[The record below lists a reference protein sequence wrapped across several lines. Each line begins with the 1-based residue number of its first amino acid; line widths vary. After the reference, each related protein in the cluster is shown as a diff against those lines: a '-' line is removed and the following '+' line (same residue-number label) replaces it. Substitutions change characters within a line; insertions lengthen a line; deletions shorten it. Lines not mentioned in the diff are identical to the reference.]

1 MQKRKE
7 KEAPGSQGGDLGI
20 IMGIDNEEVDEH
32 DEHDS
37 QYIPCSKQGNY
48 WPGKPLP
55 TVKYKIQMVIVKVLE
70 GEKG

>member
-1 MQKRKE
+1 MQKKDSILD
-7 KEAPGSQGGDLGI
+7 AVLGSQGDLGI

-37 QYIPCSKQGNY
+37 QYIPCSTQGNY

-55 TVKYKIQMVIVKVLE
+55 TVKYRSSLKSC
-70 GEKG
+70 

>member
-1 MQKRKE
+1 
-7 KEAPGSQGGDLGI
+7 
-20 IMGIDNEEVDEH
+20 MGMDNEEVDEH

-55 TVKYKIQMVIVKVLE
+55 TVNYKIQLCFSKLLE
-70 GEKG
+70 GEKGLFF